1 MQDHPVIKL
10 IQQSNYLPEIPRE
23 FGETLCMLL
32 EPYEFFIDECIGKL
46 SRIPNLEL
54 TLIQA
59 LNYNSKLGREIV
71 DLKDAVLYLGAKNT
85 RMIAIVYITRLLLPS
100 RNGRAK
106 IFDKKK
112 YWKHCIGTSIAS
124 YMIAAETGLCDKEK
138 IFTYGLIHDIG
149 TTVLDICL
157 PEYLDKIYT
166 MQKEKRL
173 HQIVAEKVVLGGLT
187 HAEIG
192 MWLCEKWGLPREIVE
207 IVGYHH
213 TPFKQSDTS
222 NEVKIMFL
230 ADFICA
236 SFYEKLLGDEETFIL
251 YSNKVREE
259 LNLSEE
265 FILHVAK
272 RMPEEVEKISRNRF
286 LDFL

>member
-32 EPYEFFIDECIGKL
+32 EPCEFFIDECIGKL

-149 TTVLDICL
+149 TTV
-157 PEYLDKIYT
+157 YRWRKN
-166 MQKEKRL
+166 RS
-173 HQIVAEKVVLGGLT
+173 G
-187 HAEIG
+187 
-192 MWLCEKWGLPREIVE
+192 
-207 IVGYHH
+207 
-213 TPFKQSDTS
+213 
-222 NEVKIMFL
+222 
-230 ADFICA
+230 
-236 SFYEKLLGDEETFIL
+236 ETFCERRL
-251 YSNKVREE
+251 PNG
-259 LNLSEE
+259 
-265 FILHVAK
+265 AK
-272 RMPEEVEKISRNRF
+272 SMSYCCPSRQGKARPHRSVHRHTAS
-286 LDFL
+286 